1 MTALNITDADIGEKL
16 RGKSAIVTGGSF
28 GIGLGIVQYLTKCG
42 VRVLNGDIKD
52 PSEEVKGVLFQ
63 KTDAVSWEDQLA
75 LFKKGVELFGRIDI
89 VVPNAG
95 FRDRGDYLDYKD
107 SIGNLL
113 KPEFACLKV
122 TLIGQMYTVKLA
134 MHNMRNQYPQ
144 GSVIVST
151 VKAFLNHTPTWNVR
165 INLIA
170 PHVTDTALLRSV
182 PNLIPGLI
190 RFGILVSTVEET
202 ARATAFLAAIEDYN
216 GSTISIMGSEY
227 RELEIGVERHKRD
240 VMGNDPRF
248 NMTPEQKEVIKNIFA
263 PVSK

>member
-1 MTALNITDADIGEKL
+1 M
-16 RGKSAIVTGGSF
+16 
-28 GIGLGIVQYLTKCG
+28 IGLM
-42 VRVLNGDIKD
+42 
-52 PSEEVKGVLFQ
+52 
-63 KTDAVSWEDQLA
+63 
-75 LFKKGVELFGRIDI
+75 
-89 VVPNAG
+89 
-95 FRDRGDYLDYKD
+95 RGL
-107 SIGNLL
+107 
-113 KPEFACLKV
+113 
-122 TLIGQMYTVKLA
+122 
-134 MHNMRNQYPQ
+134 R
-144 GSVIVST
+144 
-151 VKAFLNHTPTWNVR
+151 NHTPTWNVR

-248 NMTPEQKEVIKNIFA
+248 NMTPEQKEVT
-263 PVSK
+263 SKSPFFSDRFC